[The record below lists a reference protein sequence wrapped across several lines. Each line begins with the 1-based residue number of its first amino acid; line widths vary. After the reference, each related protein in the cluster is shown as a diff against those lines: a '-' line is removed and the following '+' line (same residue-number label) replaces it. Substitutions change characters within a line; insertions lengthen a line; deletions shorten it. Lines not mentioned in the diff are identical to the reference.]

1 MKERIKKLIRR
12 INILNDD
19 REIRGNFI
27 LWSFIKLFSTLS
39 RLSQGAAALTYHTLF
54 AVVPVMALL
63 VATAKQL
70 GYAEL
75 FKEKVAELFF
85 GADGVSRSLLSMT
98 ESYLGTADT
107 THWVGAIAGLF
118 LLLYSVFSIYMTIDE
133 SINMLWNL
141 KGHSIKK
148 LLKVFLL
155 VLLIPFV
162 TVMLLVMSISLSS
175 YLGEGVFKDVNIFV
189 LTIALMIGALFL
201 LYKFVPCAE
210 VNTRYAF
217 LTAVACGS
225 VLGLLQY
232 YGYIIFGAFTRMQD
246 IYGGLAGIFLF
257 LLWINVSWY
266 ICLAGARWIYLLQEG
281 KRLDMENRFKSL
293 CHNSRR
299 SLLVRLVREIQT
311 VAEGRPDG
319 TFKESELLAVMNRE
333 YNQPPSVTSHL
344 INEMQHKGILVEDA
358 EERLSLCEGFA
369 GHAPEELA
377 VLLDNA
383 GLKSLEE
390 PEFGNTAMKV

>member
-225 VLGLLQY
+225 VLGLLHSPECRISMA
-232 YGYIIFGAFTRMQD
+232 GWREFFFSFFG
-246 IYGGLAGIFLF
+246 
-257 LLWINVSWY
+257 
-266 ICLAGARWIYLLQEG
+266 
-281 KRLDMENRFKSL
+281 
-293 CHNSRR
+293 
-299 SLLVRLVREIQT
+299 
-311 VAEGRPDG
+311 
-319 TFKESELLAVMNRE
+319 
-333 YNQPPSVTSHL
+333 
-344 INEMQHKGILVEDA
+344 
-358 EERLSLCEGFA
+358 
-369 GHAPEELA
+369 
-377 VLLDNA
+377 
-383 GLKSLEE
+383 
-390 PEFGNTAMKV
+390 

>member
-1 MKERIKKLIRR
+1 
-12 INILNDD
+12 
-19 REIRGNFI
+19 
-27 LWSFIKLFSTLS
+27 
-39 RLSQGAAALTYHTLF
+39 
-54 AVVPVMALL
+54 
-63 VATAKQL
+63 
-70 GYAEL
+70 
-75 FKEKVAELFF
+75 
-85 GADGVSRSLLSMT
+85 
-98 ESYLGTADT
+98 
-107 THWVGAIAGLF
+107 
-118 LLLYSVFSIYMTIDE
+118 
-133 SINMLWNL
+133 
-141 KGHSIKK
+141 
-148 LLKVFLL
+148 
-155 VLLIPFV
+155 
-162 TVMLLVMSISLSS
+162 
-175 YLGEGVFKDVNIFV
+175 
-189 LTIALMIGALFL
+189 
-201 LYKFVPCAE
+201 
-210 VNTRYAF
+210 
-217 LTAVACGS
+217 
-225 VLGLLQY
+225 
-232 YGYIIFGAFTRMQD
+232 MQD

-390 PEFGNTAMKV
+390 PELGNTAMKV